1 MEYHIKSRSDIQTMM
16 YDHYRIFNG
25 RDVVKELGE
34 PLFIDFG
41 DTWIFDDKE
50 RGFITYNAAQKKVK
64 YLYVFFP
71 FRRFGV
77 GSMFLSML
85 PKQEFNTVATKK
97 SKSIFEKVGFETT
110 REFTNYF
117 KMQRNG

>member
-1 MEYHIKSRSDIQTMM
+1 MM

-50 RGFITYNAAQKKVK
+50 RGFIAYNAAQKKVK

-71 FRRFGV
+71 FRGYGV
-77 GSMFLSML
+77 AKMFVSML
-85 PKQEFNTVATKK
+85 PAGEFETIATKK
-97 SKSIFEKVGFETT
+97 SKSIFEQAGFALTK
-110 REFTNYF
+110 EFVNYF
-117 KMQRNG
+117 KMKRI

>member
-1 MEYHIKSRSDIQTMM
+1 MM

-34 PLFIDFG
+34 PLFIEFG

-50 RGFITYNAAQKKVK
+50 RGFICYNEAQKTVK

-77 GSMFLSML
+77 GSMFLTML
-85 PKQEFNTVATKK
+85 PKGELKTIATKK
-97 SKSIFEKVGFETT
+97 SKGLFEKYGFSTT
-110 REFTNYF
+110 KEFTNYF
-117 KMQRNG
+117 KMQRI